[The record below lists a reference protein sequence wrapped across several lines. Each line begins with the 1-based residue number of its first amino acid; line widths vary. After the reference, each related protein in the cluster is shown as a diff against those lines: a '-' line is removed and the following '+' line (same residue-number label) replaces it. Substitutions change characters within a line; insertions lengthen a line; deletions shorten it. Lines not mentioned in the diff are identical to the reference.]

1 MMTFRSRK
9 YITHQKIK
17 DFMTKLFR
25 YDHKPVT
32 DNVESDLESDQVH
45 IEIKENAVEEGEDS
59 EVVVAPKAEKR
70 KVVIA

>member
-1 MMTFRSRK
+1 
-9 YITHQKIK
+9 
-17 DFMTKLFR
+17 MTKLFC

>member
-17 DFMTKLFR
+17 DFMTKLFC

-32 DNVESDLESDQVH
+32 DNVESDLKSDQVH

-70 KVVIA
+70 KAVIA

>member
-17 DFMTKLFR
+17 DFMTKLFC

-45 IEIKENAVEEGEDS
+45 IEIKENVVEEGEDS
-59 EVVVAPKAEKR
+59 EVVVAPIVEKR

>member
-1 MMTFRSRK
+1 MMIFRSRK

-17 DFMTKLFR
+17 DFMTKLFC

>member
-17 DFMTKLFR
+17 DFMTKLFC

-70 KVVIA
+70 KR